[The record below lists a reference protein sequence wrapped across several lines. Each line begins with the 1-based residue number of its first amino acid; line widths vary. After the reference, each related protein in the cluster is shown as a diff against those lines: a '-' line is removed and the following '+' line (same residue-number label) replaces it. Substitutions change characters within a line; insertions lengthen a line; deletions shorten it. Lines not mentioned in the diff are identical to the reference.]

1 MTNYQ
6 AGDLVLIAFPYA
18 GGGQSKARPALVL
31 LDTGDA
37 DLLVGRVTTQRSATP
52 FDVDLVGWKQAG
64 LLGPSVVRLHKLATL
79 EKALVQRLIGHI
91 EPGDRQRVAAVLKQT
106 FGAW

>member
-6 AGDLVLIAFPYA
+6 AGDLVLIAFPYT
-18 GGGQSKARPALVL
+18 GGTQSGVRPGLVL

-37 DLLVGRVTTQRSATP
+37 DVVVARVTTQTHTTP
-52 FDVDLVGWKQAG
+52 HDVVLSGWQQAG

-79 EKALVQRLIGHI
+79 EKRLVSRFLGHL
-91 EPGDRQRVAAVLKQT
+91 EAGDRQRVAAVLNQT
-106 FGAW
+106 FGSW